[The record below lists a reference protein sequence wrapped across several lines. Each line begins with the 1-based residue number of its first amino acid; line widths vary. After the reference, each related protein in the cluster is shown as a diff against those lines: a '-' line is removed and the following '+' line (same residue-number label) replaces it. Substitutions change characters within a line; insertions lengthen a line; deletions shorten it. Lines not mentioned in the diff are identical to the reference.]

1 MAETKDLTI
10 IIPFLNEKEEVEN
23 TLKSIRDHSDTDIPI
38 LVIDDGSDDGYDYLS
53 VARKYGATYV
63 RNSERMG
70 VAASR
75 DKGVEL
81 CQTTYFLL
89 LDSHM
94 RFYECVWAD
103 RLLSLLQ
110 EDDRVILCAQ
120 TKVLNRTDD
129 GEVIENE
136 IAVKTYGAF
145 VDIPGVKGITLYS
158 RWIAQDLYPDKL
170 VVEIPSVLGAG
181 YAASKRYWQY
191 LQGLRGLI
199 YYGSDEPFISI
210 KAWKEGGR
218 CLLVKDV
225 VIGHI
230 YRTEAPYVIEPIHI
244 HYNKMLIAEMLL
256 PYPMRKRFLTR
267 FELTQEEKYQ
277 ETLSLISK
285 KRVEIAAMKSYI
297 RSITTRSDED
307 VFPMQKAVNDPDT
320 SVSLW
325 QLLARDNKIR
335 DWGLSEGKCGFAVT
349 MYRKASLEER
359 SVIGGM
365 IGELFKE
372 LPEVIGSFS
381 LPVTLGYG
389 WCGIGWAI
397 SYFLEKKVLSDEFA
411 RLLPFIDQCV
421 MERDPRRIIES
432 GFEKGLAGV
441 LYYVMSRLEITDSIA
456 PVSFDASY
464 LLELEEVA
472 QDLFV
477 NGEGI
482 DSVDVYKAFLDGR
495 KTGKS
500 LIGLLEEPNLFYCSE
515 NL

>member
-1 MAETKDLTI
+1 MAEIKDLTI

-23 TLKSIRDHSDTDIPI
+23 TLKSIRDHSTTDISI
-38 LVIDDGSDDGYDYLS
+38 IVIDDGSDDGYDYLS
-53 VARKYGATYV
+53 VTQKYGATYV

-75 DKGVEL
+75 DKGVDL

-120 TKVLNRTDD
+120 TKVLNRTDE

-145 VDIPGVKGITLYS
+145 VDIPGLKGITLYS
-158 RWIAQDLYPDKL
+158 RWIAQDLYPDEL

-230 YRTEAPYVIEPIHI
+230 YRTEAPYLIVPIHV

-256 PYPMRKRFLTR
+256 PYPMKKRFLTR
-267 FELTQEEKYQ
+267 FELTQEETFQ
-277 ETLSLISK
+277 ETQNLISK
-285 KRVEIAAMKSYI
+285 KREEIAVMKSYI

-307 VFPMQKAVNDPDT
+307 VFRMQKSINDPDT
-320 SVSLW
+320 SVSLR
-325 QLLARDNKIR
+325 QLLAITNKING
-335 DWGLSEGKCGFAVT
+335 WGLSEGKCGFAVS
-349 MYRKASLEER
+349 MYRKASLDEL
-359 SVIGGM
+359 SVINGI
-365 IGELFKE
+365 IGELLSE

-389 WCGIGWAI
+389 WCGIGWTI
-397 SYFLEKKVLSDEFA
+397 SFFLEKKVLPDEFA
-411 RLLPFIDQCV
+411 LLLPLIDHHV
-421 MERDPRRIIES
+421 MERDVRRIRES

-441 LYYVMSRLEITDSIA
+441 LYYIMCRLENTASIA
-456 PVSFDASY
+456 PVSFDTIY
-464 LLELEEVA
+464 LQELEVVA
-472 QDLFV
+472 RDLFV

-482 DSVDVYKAFLDGR
+482 DSVDVYHVFLEGR
-495 KTGKS
+495 KTGKF
-500 LIGLLEEPNLFYCSE
+500 LLGLLEEPNLFYFSE

>member
-1 MAETKDLTI
+1 MAEAIDLTI

-23 TLKSIRDHSDTDIPI
+23 TLKSIREHTDTDIPI
-38 LVIDDGSDDGYDYLS
+38 LVIDDGSDDGYDYVS
-53 VARKYGATYV
+53 VARKYGAQYV
-63 RNSERMG
+63 RNNERVG

-75 DKGVEL
+75 DKGVDL
-81 CQTTYFLL
+81 CQTSYFLL

-94 RFYECVWAD
+94 RFYESRWAD
-103 RLLSLLQ
+103 RLLSLLK
-110 EDDRVILCAQ
+110 EDDRVLLCAQ

-129 GEVIENE
+129 GQVIENK
-136 IAVKTYGAF
+136 IAVITYGAF
-145 VDIPGVKGITLYS
+145 VDIPGVKGITLLA
-158 RWIAQDLYPDKL
+158 RWIAQDLCPDEL
-170 VVEIPSVLGAG
+170 LVEIPSVLGAG

-199 YYGSDEPFISI
+199 YYGSDEPFISL
-210 KAWKEGGR
+210 KVWKEGGR

-230 YRTEAPYVIEPIHI
+230 YRTEAPYLIESIHV
-244 HYNKMLIAEMLL
+244 HYNRLLIVEMLL
-256 PYPMRKRFLTR
+256 PYPMKKRFLTR
-267 FELTQEEKYQ
+267 FELNQEETYL

-285 KRVEIAAMKSYI
+285 KREEIAAMKLYI
-297 RSITTRSDED
+297 RSFTTRPDED
-307 VFPMQKAVNDPDT
+307 VFRMQKAVNDPDT

-325 QLLARDNKIR
+325 QLLARNSKINE
-335 DWGLSEGKCGFAVT
+335 WGLSEGKCGFAVT
-349 MYRKASLEER
+349 MYRKASIEEQ
-359 SVIGGM
+359 SVISGM
-365 IGELFKE
+365 IGELFRE

-381 LPVTLGYG
+381 LPATLGYG

-421 MERDPRRIIES
+421 MERDPRRISES

-441 LYYVMSRLEITDSIA
+441 LYYVMCRLEITDSIA
-456 PVSFDASY
+456 PVSFDAPY
-464 LLELEEVA
+464 LQELEEVA
-472 QDLFV
+472 EDLFV

-482 DSVDVYKAFLDGR
+482 DSVDVYMAFLDGR

-500 LIGLLEEPNLFYCSE
+500 LFGLLEEPNLFYCSE
-515 NL
+515 NQ

>member
-23 TLKSIRDHSDTDIPI
+23 TLKSIRDHSNTDIPI
-38 LVIDDGSDDGYDYLS
+38 LVIDDGSDDGYDYES
-53 VARKYGATYV
+53 VARRYGATYI

-75 DKGVEL
+75 DKGVDL
-81 CQTTYFLL
+81 CQTSYFLL

-110 EDDRVILCAQ
+110 EDDRTLLCAQ

-129 GEVIENE
+129 GEVIENQ
-136 IAVKTYGAF
+136 IAVSTYGAF
-145 VDIPGVKGITLYS
+145 VDIPGDKGITLLA
-158 RWIAQDLYPDKL
+158 RWIARDLYPDEL

-210 KAWKEGGR
+210 KVWKEGGR

-230 YRTEAPYVIEPIHI
+230 YRTEAPYVIEPIHVL
-244 HYNKMLIAEMLL
+244 YNKVLIAEMLL
-256 PYPMRKRFLTR
+256 PYPMKKRFLTR
-267 FELTQEEKYQ
+267 FELAQEETYL

-285 KRVEIAAMKSYI
+285 KREEIAVMKSYI

-307 VFPMQKAVNDPDT
+307 VFRMQKSINDPDT
-320 SVSLW
+320 FVSLR
-325 QLLARDNKIR
+325 QLLAITNNING
-335 DWGLSEGKCGFAVT
+335 WGLSEGKCGFAVA
-349 MYRKASLEER
+349 MYRKVSLDEQ
-359 SVIGGM
+359 SVINGV
-365 IGELFKE
+365 IVELLSE

-397 SYFLEKKVLSDEFA
+397 SYFLGKKVLSNEFA
-411 RLLPFIDQCV
+411 MLLPFIDHHV
-421 MERDPRRIIES
+421 MERDLRRIRES
-432 GFEKGLAGV
+432 GLEKGLAGV
-441 LYYVMSRLEITDSIA
+441 LYYIMCRFEITGSIV
-456 PVSFDASY
+456 PVSFDRSY
-464 LLELEEVA
+464 LQELEEVA
-472 QDLFV
+472 RDLFV

-482 DSVDVYKAFLDGR
+482 DSVDVYHVFLDGC
-495 KTGKS
+495 KSGKYH
-500 LIGLLEEPNLFYCSE
+500 LGLLEEPSLFYFLG
-515 NL
+515 N

>member
-1 MAETKDLTI
+1 MSETKDLTI
-10 IIPFLNEKEEVEN
+10 IIPFLNEREEVEN
-23 TLKSIRDHSDTDIPI
+23 TLKSIRDHSVADIPI
-38 LVIDDGSDDGYDYLS
+38 IVIDDGSDDGYDYLS

-63 RNSERMG
+63 RNDERMG

-103 RLLSLLQ
+103 RLLSLLR
-110 EDDRVILCAQ
+110 EDDRVILCSQ
-120 TKVLNRTDD
+120 TKVLKRTDD
-129 GEVIENE
+129 GKVVENE

-145 VDIPGVKGITLYS
+145 VDIPGVKGITLYA
-158 RWIAQDLYPDKL
+158 RWIVQDLYPDEL

-230 YRTEAPYVIEPIHI
+230 YRQGAPYLLDPMHL
-244 HYNKMLIAEMLL
+244 HYNKMLTAEMLL
-256 PYPMRKRFLTR
+256 PFPMKKRFFTD
-267 FELTQEEKYQ
+267 FELTLEETYLEILKM
-277 ETLSLISK
+277 ISP
-285 KRVEIAAMKSYI
+285 KREEIAVMKSYI
-297 RSITTRSDED
+297 RSITTRSDEE
-307 VFPMQKAVNDPDT
+307 VFKMQKSVYDPDT
-320 SVSLW
+320 LVSLQ
-325 QLLARDNKIR
+325 QLLAKTDKING
-335 DWGLSEGKCGFAVT
+335 WGLCEGKCGFAIS
-349 MYRKASLEER
+349 MYRKASLDEQNIING
-359 SVIGGM
+359 V
-365 IGELFKE
+365 IGELFGE
-372 LPEVIGSFS
+372 LPELIGSFS

-389 WCGIGWAI
+389 WCGIGWTL
-397 SYFLEKKVLSDEFA
+397 SFFLEKRVLPDEFA
-411 RLLPFIDQCV
+411 LLLPLIDQRV
-421 MERDPRRIIES
+421 MERDLRRIRES
-432 GFEKGLAGV
+432 GFEKGLAGL
-441 LYYVMSRLEITDSIA
+441 LYYIMCRFEYSSSMA

-464 LLELEEVA
+464 LQELDEVA

-482 DSVDVYKAFLDGR
+482 DSVDVYYHFLEGR
-495 KTGKS
+495 KSGKF
-500 LIGLLEEPNLFYCSE
+500 LLGLLEEPNLFYYSE